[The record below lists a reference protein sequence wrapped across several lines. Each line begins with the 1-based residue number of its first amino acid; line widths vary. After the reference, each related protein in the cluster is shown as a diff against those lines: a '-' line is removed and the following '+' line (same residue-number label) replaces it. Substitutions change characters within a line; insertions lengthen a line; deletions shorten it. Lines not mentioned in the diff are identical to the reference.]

1 MASNQ
6 SLLATSHA
14 RRARFIIYMQRAV
27 VDLNVIEKIT
37 KNPALKHYLN

>member
-1 MASNQ
+1 MLVGLD
-6 SLLATSHA
+6 LLSY
-14 RRARFIIYMQRAV
+14 IQRAV